1 MDIEQLIQRNTFGHL
16 FMNSKVI
23 GLISQQFCQTAT
35 PQGLGNHSSVHRCS
49 KQSTM
54 ISTTGIFV
62 RGRNHPKISPFS
74 MNLWKTRPNLWKTQV
89 WWLRSP
95 SNSTQPKDRSIVGV
109 VFNRW
114 LPICLNLFSFDHLYY
129 PKRCIRSD
137 MASSLPSNWSYT
149 WSQHTNF
156 SILLDSKSH
165 LAKTLCYSKNNW
177 KT

>member
-16 FMNSKVI
+16 FMNSKVK

-74 MNLWKTRPNLWKTQV
+74 VNLWKTRPNLWKTQV

-95 SNSTQPKDRSIVGV
+95 SNSTQPKDRSIVGSGV
-109 VFNRW
+109 
-114 LPICLNLFSFDHLYY
+114 LPVIANMLESLLFR
-129 PKRCIRSD
+129 P
-137 MASSLPSNWSYT
+137 SSLPEKVHQVRYGKFKPFRLPYN
-149 WSQHTNF
+149 
-156 SILLDSKSH
+156 SH
-165 LAKTLCYSKNNW
+165 IQLFIVTS
-177 KT
+177 TI

>member
-16 FMNSKVI
+16 FMNSKVK

-74 MNLWKTRPNLWKTQV
+74 VNLWKTRPNLWKTQV

-95 SNSTQPKDRSIVGV
+95 SNSTQPKDLLNMFHKDQWTIIINQKDVGSV
-109 VFNRW
+109 
-114 LPICLNLFSFDHLYY
+114 
-129 PKRCIRSD
+129 
-137 MASSLPSNWSYT
+137 AQNWSFT
-149 WSQHTNF
+149 WNQCIYF
-156 SILLDSKSH
+156 STSLFPRKL
-165 LAKTLCYSKNNW
+165 
-177 KT
+177 